1 MSERNGGLA
10 GMIGPAMFALIV
22 VVLTALQYDF
32 MVGLGWDPVGA
43 SDVPFPSA
51 LALGPYGF
59 LQVLN
64 FVLFGVMLIVFAAG
78 LRRGVAAE
86 GRTSWAGPACLVVA
100 GVASVLLA
108 FKTDPHTSAQTHT
121 WHGSIHLGAFLVLGL
136 SMLAAMLFLWRRLE
150 KDPAWRGYGWYSLV
164 SAALAL
170 VLFFVPGQ
178 VAGYLFFAVLLVW
191 VEVVAIRLRSLA
203 DGAARRGSPRVR

>member
-1 MSERNGGLA
+1 VSEKYGGLA

-22 VVLTALQYDF
+22 AVLTMLQYNF

-43 SDVPFPSA
+43 SDVPWPSA

-64 FVLFGVMLIVFAAG
+64 FVLFGVMLTGFATGLQSSVAAG
-78 LRRGVAAE
+78 
-86 GRTSWAGPACLVVA
+86 GRISWAGPACLAVA

-108 FKTDPHTSAQTHT
+108 FKTDPHTSTKTHT
-121 WHGSIHLGAFLVLGL
+121 WHGLIHLGAFLVLGL
-136 SMLAAMLFLWRRLE
+136 SVLAAMLFLWRRLE

-170 VLFFVPGQ
+170 VLLLVPWQ

-203 DGAARRGSPRVR
+203 DEAARRSPRAT

>member
-1 MSERNGGLA
+1 MAGKTGGLA

-22 VVLTALQYDF
+22 VVLTILQYPF
-32 MVGLGWDPVGA
+32 MVGLGWDPLGA

-64 FVLFGVMLIVFAAG
+64 FVLFGILLMVFAAG
-78 LRRGVAAE
+78 LQRGVAAD
-86 GRTSWAGPACLVVA
+86 GRISWAGPAFLVVA
-100 GVASVLLA
+100 GVALVLLG
-108 FKTDPHTSAQTHT
+108 FKTDPSMSAKAHT
-121 WHGSIHLGAFLVLGL
+121 WHGLIHIGAFLLLNL
-136 SMLAAMLFLWRRLE
+136 SLLAAQLFLWRRLE

-164 SAALAL
+164 SAVLAL

-178 VAGYLFFAVLLVW
+178 VAGYLFFAVWLAW
-191 VEVVAIRLRSLA
+191 VEVLAIRLRSLA
-203 DGAARRGSPRVR
+203 DGVAQRSPRVR

>member
-1 MSERNGGLA
+1 MSQRNGGLA
-10 GMIGPAMFALIV
+10 GIIGPAMFALIV

-43 SDVPFPSA
+43 SDVPWPSA

-64 FVLFGVMLIVFAAG
+64 FVLFGVMLMVFAAG

-86 GRTSWAGPACLVVA
+86 GRASWAGPACLVVA

-108 FKTDPHTSAQTHT
+108 FKTDPSMSAKTHT
-121 WHGSIHLGAFLVLGL
+121 WHGLIHLGAFCC
-136 SMLAAMLFLWRRLE
+136 
-150 KDPAWRGYGWYSLV
+150 
-164 SAALAL
+164 
-170 VLFFVPGQ
+170 
-178 VAGYLFFAVLLVW
+178 
-191 VEVVAIRLRSLA
+191 
-203 DGAARRGSPRVR
+203 